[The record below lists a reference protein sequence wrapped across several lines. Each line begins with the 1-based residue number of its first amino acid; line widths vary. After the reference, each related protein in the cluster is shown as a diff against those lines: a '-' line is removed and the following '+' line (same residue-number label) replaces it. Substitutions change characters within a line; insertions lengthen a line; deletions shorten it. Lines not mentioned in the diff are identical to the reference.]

1 MKIIQHFIN
10 FISNIFFKL
19 DQRLIYIFVEPK
31 RYPSNITNLKIINNL
46 FYFLKDLKIILLL
59 KETTI
64 LIFYNLVNIFKI
76 IYLPLIIVLYIQKKK
91 FIQLNFSQIGV
102 LHEQLNFMIK
112 QNKLNG
118 FDSLILIPKNSKF
131 SYIKNIFLNLKIID
145 NIFLNI
151 FLIPLKHSSLS
162 SCKSDKIDNFLNEN
176 FELKLKAQHSKI
188 YNQYEK
194 NFNNSDI
201 FSLNK
206 DFLNKEEKKFVNEN
220 KNLDL
225 EKIII
230 FHHRENNFNKTSDL
244 RGSQIYTYTEGI
256 EFLLNQNYSII
267 RLVDKNSTKLKI
279 SNKKYTEFDISNP
292 LNQKSQ
298 FYLIN
303 KSKGFMGT
311 SSGPVSI
318 ASLFDV
324 PILETNVYGQR
335 VNAFTNN
342 GSYTLKKVKKKGEIL
357 TYDELIKLNFY
368 RGIYYSRQKLL
379 EEGYSIINNTTEEIF
394 KAAEHFDFL
403 LTNPKYEP
411 TLEQKN
417 FKKFLPEYM
426 ELKFTKSNID
436 PNFINLNKRLFQN
449 LI

>member
-1 MKIIQHFIN
+1 
-10 FISNIFFKL
+10 
-19 DQRLIYIFVEPK
+19 
-31 RYPSNITNLKIINNL
+31 
-46 FYFLKDLKIILLL
+46 DLKIILLL

-225 EKIII
+225 E
-230 FHHRENNFNKTSDL
+230 
-244 RGSQIYTYTEGI
+244 
-256 EFLLNQNYSII
+256 
-267 RLVDKNSTKLKI
+267 
-279 SNKKYTEFDISNP
+279 
-292 LNQKSQ
+292 
-298 FYLIN
+298 
-303 KSKGFMGT
+303 
-311 SSGPVSI
+311 
-318 ASLFDV
+318 
-324 PILETNVYGQR
+324 
-335 VNAFTNN
+335 
-342 GSYTLKKVKKKGEIL
+342 
-357 TYDELIKLNFY
+357 
-368 RGIYYSRQKLL
+368 
-379 EEGYSIINNTTEEIF
+379 
-394 KAAEHFDFL
+394 
-403 LTNPKYEP
+403 
-411 TLEQKN
+411 
-417 FKKFLPEYM
+417 
-426 ELKFTKSNID
+426 
-436 PNFINLNKRLFQN
+436 
-449 LI
+449 